1 MPWIFDT
8 SVYSLLH
15 IVVHLLLRLDKT
27 ASSVINLVLDLAS
40 DNFDTSCG
48 HEKLSPQVKSAAQTI
63 MVRRIL

>member
-1 MPWIFDT
+1 MPWIYDT

-15 IVVHLLLRLDKT
+15 IVVHLLLRLDRT

-40 DNFDTSCG
+40 DNLDTSCG